1 MIKKSLTKV
10 TERKLQIMPKIVKIQ
25 STLLPFSFFRGASKE
40 YQWNNKKKFIMI
52 LEESIPADEGN
63 YSCHVTNQYGKISR
77 QFIVYVQP
85 RSVAQPPKIDTS
97 SPGNFTVLVG
107 QNLTLN
113 CPIVNWDPLDPSPMA
128 WFRVHPGQEYA
139 ETFKYANGSEK
150 FDVLQ
155 NCSSDG
161 RMCLDPLG
169 KITHWVPDPQAYYF
183 PKLAMNDTAMYW

>member
-25 STLLPFSFFRGASKE
+25 STLLPFIFFRGASKE

-183 PKLAMNDTAMYW
+183 PKLALNDTAMYW